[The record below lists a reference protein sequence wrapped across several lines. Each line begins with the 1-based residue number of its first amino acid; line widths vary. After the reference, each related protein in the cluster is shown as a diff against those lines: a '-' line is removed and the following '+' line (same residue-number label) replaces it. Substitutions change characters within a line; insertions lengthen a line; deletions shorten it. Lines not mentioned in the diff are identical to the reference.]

1 MRAGSQWFLI
11 GLMTTSTFCQDHCY
25 SFCFDKENTI
35 SQNSDISQ
43 SENNEGI
50 DTDQDKDVEKS

>member
-1 MRAGSQWFLI
+1 MVSYRFNDYFNILPGITATVSA
-11 GLMTTSTFCQDHCY
+11 STR
-25 SFCFDKENTI
+25 ENTI